1 MKKTITILCIF
12 ALSLSLFGCA
22 KIRDLNCYSVGEYNG
37 GWSIL
42 YTDEDGVEEIVTL
55 GSYAQPLALEKGRF
69 YFIQDGKMVSV
80 DPEGEERQEV
90 AIANMDAGA
99 IITFVDEENFYC
111 LADRSG
117 SRCWRV
123 SKADAND
130 HEEMDIPRQFRS
142 TDYAALLAQLRQTA
156 NVPENRIRLR
166 SAQAVLDG
174 NGSLLTLELEILG
187 YERFDGFGMNTWK
200 NAGLRSRITLDG
212 PQTTY
217 INENVILS
225 LADSTVEQFL
235 PLEDFLTALETLDA
249 AQVPA
254 SRAQGTAESFRVTYQ
269 VEEYEA
275 AVTAELPRVNPDG
288 QTVDTNSDA
297 YHLVLSQA
305 GGCDTVVTDNDGTES
320 GNLTVVQL
328 G

>member
-1 MKKTITILCIF
+1 MKKIITILCIF

-69 YFIQDGKMVSV
+69 YFVQNGCMVSV
-80 DPEGEERQEV
+80 DPEGENRLEV
-90 AIANMDAGA
+90 AIDNLPDGA
-99 IITFVDEENFYC
+99 LITFVDEENYYC
-111 LADRSG
+111 LADRTG

-123 SKADAND
+123 SKTDAND
-130 HEEMDIPRQFRS
+130 HEEMDIPHRFRS

-235 PLEDFLTALETLDA
+235 PLEDFLGALEALDTT
-249 AQVPA
+249 QVPA
-254 SRAQGTAESFRVTYQ
+254 ERVQGTADGFRVTYQ

-288 QTVDTNSDA
+288 HTVDADEDDF
-297 YHLVLSQA
+297 YLILSQV
-305 GGCDTVVTDNDGTES
+305 GGCDTVVTAADGTAC
-320 GNLTVVQL
+320 GNLIVVQL
-328 G
+328 D

>member
-1 MKKTITILCIF
+1 
-12 ALSLSLFGCA
+12 
-22 KIRDLNCYSVGEYNG
+22 VGEYNG

-42 YTDEDGVEEIVTL
+42 YTDEDGVEEIVAL
-55 GSYAQPLALEKGRF
+55 GSYEQPLALEKGRF

-80 DPEGEERQEV
+80 DSEGEERQEV
-90 AIANMDAGA
+90 SITNMDAHA

-111 LADRSG
+111 LTDRGG

-123 SKADAND
+123 SKADANN
-130 HEEMDIPRQFRS
+130 HEEMDIPRQFRP

-156 NVPENRIRLR
+156 RVTEDHIRLR
-166 SAQAVLDG
+166 SAQAVLDS
-174 NGSLLTLELEILG
+174 NGSLLALELEILG

-200 NAGLRSRITLDG
+200 TAGLRSQITLDG

-217 INENVILS
+217 INESVILS

-235 PLEDFLTALETLDA
+235 PLEDFLTALETLDT

-254 SRAQGTAESFRVTYQ
+254 AQAQGMAESFRVTYQ
-269 VEEYEA
+269 VKEYEA
-275 AVTAELPRVNPDG
+275 AVTAELPRVNPAG
-288 QTVDTNSDA
+288 QTVDADSDA
-297 YHLVLSQA
+297 YHLVLSQV
-305 GGCDTVVTDNDGTES
+305 GGCDTALTDRDGTES